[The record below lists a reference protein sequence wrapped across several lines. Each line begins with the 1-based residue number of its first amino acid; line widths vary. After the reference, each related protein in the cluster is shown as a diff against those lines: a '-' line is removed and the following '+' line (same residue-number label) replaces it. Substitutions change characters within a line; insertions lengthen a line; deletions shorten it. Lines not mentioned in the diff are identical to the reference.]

1 MVRKTTPCSTKTSPL
16 GRARRAVVLAALAG
30 ASSFFAVVPGARADE
45 VSPTGKGIA
54 GGILL
59 GGEVVTITESLIGVR
74 AGWAYALG
82 GGLGMVAGGIAGHF
96 VETADS
102 TGQGSTY
109 MLAGGMALIIPALV
123 LSLNATRYHPSENA
137 TEDKPPPGIPPA
149 DPGAPGGNAAT
160 GSGTVVVPVPAPAAA
175 PAPAPSPAPAPATPA
190 PPPPPTSLLDLTL
203 PHQAAL
209 RLGVPVPDVRPMY
222 SRAEQKAYGLP
233 QQTEV
238 RMPVFKMTF

>member
-1 MVRKTTPCSTKTSPL
+1 MDRKTSEKSL
-16 GRARRAVVLAALAG
+16 SVASRRATRALLLATLAG
-30 ASSFFAVVPGARADE
+30 ATSLTAFTPQARADE
-45 VSPTGKGIA
+45 VSPTGKGVA

-74 AGWAYALG
+74 SGWAYVIG
-82 GGLGMVAGGIAGHF
+82 GGLGAIAGGVAGHF

-123 LSLNATRYHPSENA
+123 LTLNATRYHPSENA

-149 DPGAPGGNAAT
+149 DPGAPSGNSAT
-160 GSGTVVVPVPAPAAA
+160 GAGVVVTPAA
-175 PAPAPSPAPAPATPA
+175 PAPAPAAPA
-190 PPPPPTSLLDLTL
+190 PPPPPTSLLDLSL
-203 PHQAAL
+203 PNEATF

-222 SRAEQKAYGLP
+222 TAAEQKAYGLP
-233 QQTEV
+233 QHAEV
-238 RMPVFKMTF
+238 RMPVFRVTF